1 MKTTEDYYSQERPE
15 IAALVPQEIKTILD
29 VGCGQGAFL
38 KLVKERTGAETWGI
52 EMEPDVAEVAKK
64 NTDKILTGKAE
75 SLIDSIPDT
84 YFDCIIFNDVLE
96 HLLEPAEV
104 LKRMRPKLS
113 GNGIV
118 IASIPNVRYFGNLYE
133 LLLKKDWEYKDS
145 GILDSTHLRFF
156 TKLSMKRMFEDAGY
170 KLIRQEGIKKITSWK
185 FRLLNLLTFGFLDD
199 TKYLRFACI
208 AR

>member
-1 MKTTEDYYSQERPE
+1 MKDTKGYYSQERPE
-15 IAALVPQEIKTILD
+15 IAALIPQEIKTILD

-38 KLVKERTGAETWGI
+38 KLMKERTGAETWGI

-64 NTDKILTGKAE
+64 YADKILTGKIE
-75 SLIDSIPDT
+75 NMTNSIPDS

-96 HLLEPAEV
+96 HLLDPTET
-104 LKRMRPKLS
+104 LKMIRPKLS

-133 LLLKKDWEYKDS
+133 ILLKKDWEYKDS
-145 GILDSTHLRFF
+145 GILDTTHLRFF

-170 KLIRQEGIKKITSWK
+170 KLIRQEGIKKITSWR

-199 TKYLRFACI
+199 TKYLQFACI

>member
-1 MKTTEDYYSQERPE
+1 MKDTKDYYSQERPE
-15 IAALVPQEIKTILD
+15 MAALVPREIKTILD

-52 EMEPDVAEVAKK
+52 EMEPEVAEVAKK
-64 NTDKILTGKAE
+64 YADKILTGKIE
-75 SLIDSIPDT
+75 NLTNSIPDT

-96 HLLEPAEV
+96 HLLDPTET
-104 LKRMRPKLS
+104 LKMIRPKLS

-145 GILDSTHLRFF
+145 GILDTTHLRFF

-170 KLIRQEGIKKITSWK
+170 KLIRQEGIKKITSWR

>member
-1 MKTTEDYYSQERPE
+1 MKDTKDYYSQERPE
-15 IAALVPQEIKTILD
+15 IAALVPREIKTILD

-38 KLVKERTGAETWGI
+38 KLVKEQTGAEAWGI

-64 NTDKILTGKAE
+64 YADKILTGKIE
-75 SLIDSIPDT
+75 NLTNSIPDA

-96 HLLEPAEV
+96 HLLDPTET
-104 LKRMRPKLS
+104 LKLIRPKLS

-145 GILDSTHLRFF
+145 GILDTTHLRFF

-170 KLIRQEGIKKITSWK
+170 KLIRQEGIKKITSWR

-199 TKYLRFACI
+199 TKYLQFACI
-208 AR
+208 AC